1 MYVRTIPCSKVYGH
15 SGSTTGESAT
25 HPTFRRLAGVGFL
38 RRNPIAYANVTSG
51 VTFVCT
57 SEGISRRDLTGTPLH
72 QFGCRAS
79 LDRMSSERIAVQK
92 RNGRLT
98 PAAAEGEGPAEIIAT
113 SSDNPLEI
121 SHGLHENLCSLDIQ
135 LVQNLVERCLQ
146 LYMNQREVVCIL
158 QKQAKIDPGF
168 TALVWQKLEEQNPSF
183 FEAYHARLRIQ
194 DQMIVFNQLVQR
206 HFFLLP
212 RVSPELPNYH

>member
-1 MYVRTIPCSKVYGH
+1 
-15 SGSTTGESAT
+15 
-25 HPTFRRLAGVGFL
+25 
-38 RRNPIAYANVTSG
+38 
-51 VTFVCT
+51 
-57 SEGISRRDLTGTPLH
+57 
-72 QFGCRAS
+72 
-79 LDRMSSERIAVQK
+79 MSNERIAVEK

-98 PAAAEGEGPAEIIAT
+98 PAAAEGEGPAEILGT
-113 SSDNPLEI
+113 SSDNPIEI

-146 LYMNQREVVCIL
+146 LYMNQSEVVCIL

-168 TALVWQKLEEQNPSF
+168 TALVWQKLEEQNPTF

-212 RVSPELPNYH
+212 RVSPELPNYHWAVSDKIGFPWRWQHSTDENNKKPRETENGMHCVKMQRDISDELRAQKEVENLLLTWPEI

>member
-1 MYVRTIPCSKVYGH
+1 MEYRS
-15 SGSTTGESAT
+15 SGSTHWGNSLDI
-25 HPTFRRLAGVGFL
+25 PLPDVWRVLALL
-38 RRNPIAYANVTSG
+38 RRNPTEYASVTSG

-57 SEGISRRDLTGTPLH
+57 SEGISRRDVTGTPLH
-72 QFGCRAS
+72 QFGRRAS
-79 LDRMSSERIAVQK
+79 LDRMSSERVAVEK

-98 PAAAEGEGPAEIIAT
+98 AAAAEGEGPAEILGT
-113 SSDNPLEI
+113 SSDNPNEI
-121 SHGLHENLCSLDIQ
+121 SHGLHENLCSLAIQ

-168 TALVWQKLEEQNPSF
+168 TALVWQKLEEQNPTF
-183 FEAYHARLRIQ
+183 FEAYHARLRIH

-206 HFFLLP
+206 HLFLLP